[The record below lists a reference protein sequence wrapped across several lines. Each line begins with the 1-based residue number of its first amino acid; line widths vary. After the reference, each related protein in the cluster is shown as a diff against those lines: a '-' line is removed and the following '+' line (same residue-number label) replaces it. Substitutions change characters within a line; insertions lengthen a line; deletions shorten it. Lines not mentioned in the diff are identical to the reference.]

1 MVIYKVQNETE
12 RLMQVLSAGRGPTE
26 AGNSSFIS
34 GEENKE
40 GELLDT
46 YSRAVVSV
54 VEKVGPAVVAI
65 GIKKQTYLND
75 PGGEGSGSGM
85 IIAPDGFV
93 LTNDHVVDG
102 STGVKVTLTDG
113 RAYMAQIIGTD
124 SATDLAVVR
133 VSSNDLPAVELG
145 NSDSLR
151 VGQVAI
157 ALGNPLGFQ
166 NTVSA
171 GVVSALGRS
180 LRGRAG
186 RLIENVIQT
195 DVALNPGNSGG
206 PLVDSKGRVIGIN
219 TAMIFMAQGLSFSIP
234 INTVKWVVGELV
246 KNGRV
251 KRAFLG
257 IAVQGRPISRRSQR
271 ILNMET
277 NTLVEVVM
285 VEEKGP
291 AQKAGLKIGDFI
303 LSINDNDIGSVDELH
318 QFLAKQQPGIP
329 VNLTIFR
336 DNRKSQMTVISGE
349 AKDH

>member
-1 MVIYKVQNETE
+1 
-12 RLMQVLSAGRGPTE
+12 MQALGSGRGPADARNSVFI
-26 AGNSSFIS
+26 AGDKN
-34 GEENKE
+34 EES
-40 GELLDT
+40 ELLDT

-65 GIKKQTYLND
+65 GIKKQTALNN
-75 PGGEGSGSGM
+75 PAGEGSGSGM

-93 LTNDHVVDG
+93 LTNDHVVDS
-102 STGVKVTLTDG
+102 STGVNVTLTDG
-113 RAYMAQIIGTD
+113 RVYTAQIIGTD

-133 VSSNDLPAVELG
+133 VPSNDFPAVELG
-145 NSDSLR
+145 DSDSLR
-151 VGQVAI
+151 VGQLAI

-180 LRGRAG
+180 LRGRTG

-234 INTVKWVVGELV
+234 INTAKWVVGELV

-257 IAVQGRPISRRSQR
+257 IAVQGRPISRRNQR
-271 ILNMET
+271 ILNLET
-277 NTLVEVVM
+277 NNLVEGVM
-285 VEEKGP
+285 VEAKGP

-303 LSINDNDIGSVDELH
+303 LSINDNDIGSVDGLH
-318 QFLAKQQPGIP
+318 QFLAKQQPGTA

-336 DNRKSQMTVISGE
+336 NNQKSKIVVISGE
-349 AKDH
+349 AKEN

>member
-1 MVIYKVQNETE
+1 M
-12 RLMQVLSAGRGPTE
+12 
-26 AGNSSFIS
+26 
-34 GEENKE
+34 
-40 GELLDT
+40 
-46 YSRAVVSV
+46 
-54 VEKVGPAVVAI
+54 
-65 GIKKQTYLND
+65 
-75 PGGEGSGSGM
+75 
-85 IIAPDGFV
+85 
-93 LTNDHVVDG
+93 
-102 STGVKVTLTDG
+102 
-113 RAYMAQIIGTD
+113 
-124 SATDLAVVR
+124 R
-133 VSSNDLPAVELG
+133 VSSTDLPAVELG

-206 PLVDSKGRVIGIN
+206 PLVDSRGRVIGIN

-234 INTVKWVVGELV
+234 INTAKWVVGELV

-251 KRAFLG
+251 KRAFFG

-277 NTLVEVVM
+277 NNLVEVVM
-285 VEEKGP
+285 VEAKGP

-303 LSINDNDIGSVDELH
+303 LTINDNDIGSVDELH
-318 QFLAKQQPGIP
+318 QFLAKQQPGTP

-336 DNRKSQMTVISGE
+336 DNRKSQIVVISGE

>member
-1 MVIYKVQNETE
+1 VTSETE
-12 RLMQVLSAGRGPTE
+12 RLMQLLGSRQGQQDSRDG
-26 AGNSSFIS
+26 IS
-34 GEENKE
+34 LPDNNKQDE
-40 GELLDT
+40 ELLDS
-46 YSRAVVSV
+46 YSSAVVGV
-54 VEKVGPAVVAI
+54 VEKVGPAVVSI
-65 GIKKQTYLND
+65 GIKKRPALNG
-75 PGGEGSGSGM
+75 PGGDGAGSGM

-93 LTNDHVVDG
+93 LTNDHVVDS
-102 STGVKVTLTDG
+102 STNLKVSLTDG
-113 RAYMAQIIGTD
+113 REYSAQIIGAD

-133 VSSNDLPAVELG
+133 VSANDLPAVEIG
-145 NSDSLR
+145 DSDSIR
-151 VGQVAI
+151 VGQLAI

-171 GVVSALGRS
+171 GVVSALGRA
-180 LRGRAG
+180 LRGRTG

-206 PLVDSKGRVIGIN
+206 PLLDSRGRVIGIN

-234 INTVKWVVGELV
+234 INTAVWVVGELV

-271 ILNMET
+271 VLNMQT
-277 NTLVEVVM
+277 SSLVEIVM

-318 QFLAKQQPGIP
+318 QFLAKQQPGSA

-336 DNRKSQMTVISGE
+336 DNQKKQIVVISGE
-349 AKDH
+349 AKDR